1 MGYGS
6 GSMTTAPTLYLSGSA
21 SFQQTPVFTGLDLN
35 IRAGEWTCLLGS
47 SGVGKSTI
55 LKLFAGLADQVQFD
69 GTLGADGCVLDGH
82 VALMAQDDLLMPWLT
97 ALENVLLGARL
108 RGETPDVA
116 RAKDVLARV
125 GLADKSAQTPS
136 ELSGG
141 QRQRVALARTLME
154 DRPIVLLD
162 EPFSALDAKTRA
174 QMQDLA
180 CELLAGRTVLLVTHD
195 PAEAA
200 RLGHKI
206 VLMTHHGSRE
216 ITPPTSK
223 APRLGT
229 DPDVLRAQGE
239 LLALLCE
246 DDPEK

>member
-1 MGYGS
+1 MGYGAETMS
-6 GSMTTAPTLYLSGSA
+6 EAPALYLSGSA
-21 SFQQTPVFTGLDLN
+21 SFEDTPVFSGLDLKVA
-35 IRAGEWTCLLGS
+35 AGRWTCLLGS

-55 LKLFAGLADQVQFD
+55 LKLFAGLADQVDFKGQ
-69 GTLGADGCVLDGH
+69 LGAEGMSLDGS

-108 RGETPDVA
+108 RGDKPDTM
-116 RAKDVLARV
+116 RALGVLERV
-125 GLADKSAQTPS
+125 GLSEKAGQKPA

-200 RLGHKI
+200 RLGHQI
-206 VLMTHHGSRE
+206 ILMTEESTQA
-216 ITPPTSK
+216 ITPPQSD
-223 APRLGT
+223 APRAAT
-229 DPDVLRAQGE
+229 DPDVLRAQGDM
-239 LLALLCE
+239 LALLCAE
-246 DDPEK
+246 TPD